1 MSSFVDL
8 LPALAH
14 LLTAHLYALPVG
26 EWLVAPVP
34 EPSVQAPPG
43 LQEKTDLLLGWLKW
57 GGTGAGTAGI
67 MIAGIMMAV
76 GRRNRSSLAAD
87 GASSVP
93 WVLGGCSLI
102 AIAGGLVGAVL
113 Q

>member
-1 MSSFVDL
+1 MFVDL
-8 LPALAH
+8 MQTLTH
-14 LLTAHLYALPVG
+14 LLTGHLLALSVG
-26 EWLVAPVP
+26 QWFLAP
-34 EPSVQAPPG
+34 EPTVQAPPG

-57 GGTGAGTAGI
+57 GGIGAGTAGI
-67 MIAGIMMAV
+67 MVAGIMMAV
-76 GRRNRSSLAAD
+76 GRRNRSSMAAD

-93 WVLGGCSLI
+93 WVLGGCALV

>member
-1 MSSFVDL
+1 MFVDL
-8 LPALAH
+8 LQTITHVLTGHVLALS
-14 LLTAHLYALPVG
+14 VG
-26 EWLVAPVP
+26 QWLFAP

-57 GGTGAGTAGI
+57 GGIGAGTAGI
-67 MIAGIMMAV
+67 MVSGIMMAV
-76 GRRNRSSLAAD
+76 GRRNRSSMAAD

-93 WVLGGCSLI
+93 WVLGGCALV

>member
-8 LPALAH
+8 LPALAQ
-14 LLTAHLYALPVG
+14 LLALPMG
-26 EWLVAPVP
+26 DWFVAPVP

-57 GGTGAGTAGI
+57 GGIGAGTAGI
-67 MIAGIMMAV
+67 MISGIMMAV

-93 WVLGGCSLI
+93 WVLGGCALI